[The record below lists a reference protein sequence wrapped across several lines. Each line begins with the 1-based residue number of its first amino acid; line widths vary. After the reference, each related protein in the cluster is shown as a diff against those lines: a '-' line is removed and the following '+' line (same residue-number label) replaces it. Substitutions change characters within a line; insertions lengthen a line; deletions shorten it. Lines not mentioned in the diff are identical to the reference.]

1 MALSAALACAGT
13 LTIGACLPGAGPALL
28 PNEDGGDPSNT
39 DLTGDSGLARSDVD
53 LGDPFAL
60 EGVTPSHGPFTGGT
74 RANLSGRGFSSKLH
88 VFLGGIEV
96 PPASVL
102 ASDPTRAAIV
112 TPPGPPGFVDI
123 RIRDDATAKER
134 VLVKGFYYDAFVV
147 QPDSGATSGGTRITL
162 TGSGTSWSAVGTK
175 VAVGGVPCANVVV
188 GSATRLECVTPAGA
202 PGAKDVTVTTADGKT
217 LQARD
222 AFTYS
227 DSVDG
232 YRGGLSGGAFSGRV
246 RVLAFDA
253 FTGTPIADAKVIAG
267 SSLATAAVQ
276 STANT
281 GVTEFNGLSGS
292 KITVTVGAK
301 CHQPM
306 TYVDVPVDTVT
317 MYLQPVLDPACA
329 EGDPPSTGG
338 GGGKFGG
345 IVDGNLMFPGGA
357 EFQRTGWT
365 TVPAPTR
372 PTERRVA
379 ALASLKAHA
388 AAGTF
393 QTASEAEKHGTVGAV
408 ALDRHGNLAAA
419 TSTGGFNNKPAGRVG
434 DTPILGAGTYARNGV
449 CAVSGTG
456 QGEVFIKRAAAYD
469 VAARM
474 MYAGQSLDAA
484 TKALVFDTLAA
495 HKIGAGMVACD
506 ASGTIVAPYNTLGMY
521 RGWVMSDGACVVAT
535 HAGEFAMG
543 QLS

>member
-1 MALSAALACAGT
+1 MAPIAIGIHGGCGTLDAALMSAAEWAEARQHLADALKAGW
-13 LTIGACLPGAGPALL
+13 ALL
-28 PNEDGGDPSNT
+28 RQGRSSVDAVESAVVVMENSWHFNAGYGAALNAAGEHELDASIMDGATFG
-39 DLTGDSGLARSDVD
+39 GGAVCAARRIRNPV
-53 LGDPFAL
+53 
-60 EGVTPSHGPFTGGT
+60 
-74 RANLSGRGFSSKLH
+74 RAARAVMERS
-88 VFLGGIEV
+88 
-96 PPASVL
+96 PSVL
-102 ASDPTRAAIV
+102 LAAQAA
-112 TPPGPPGFVDI
+112 
-123 RIRDDATAKER
+123 DDFAATC
-134 VLVKGFYYDAFVV
+134 G
-147 QPDSGATSGGTRITL
+147 
-162 TGSGTSWSAVGTK
+162 
-175 VAVGGVPCANVVV
+175 
-188 GSATRLECVTPAGA
+188 LEMVENGY
-202 PGAKDVTVTTADGKT
+202 
-217 LQARD
+217 
-222 AFTYS
+222 FT
-227 DSVDG
+227 
-232 YRGGLSGGAFSGRV
+232 
-246 RVLAFDA
+246 
-253 FTGTPIADAKVIAG
+253 
-267 SSLATAAVQ
+267 
-276 STANT
+276 
-281 GVTEFNGLSGS
+281 
-292 KITVTVGAK
+292 
-301 CHQPM
+301 
-306 TYVDVPVDTVT
+306 
-317 MYLQPVLDPACA
+317 
-329 EGDPPSTGG
+329 
-338 GGGKFGG
+338 
-345 IVDGNLMFPGGA
+345 
-357 EFQRTGWT
+357 
-365 TVPAPTR
+365 
-372 PTERRVA
+372 TERRVA